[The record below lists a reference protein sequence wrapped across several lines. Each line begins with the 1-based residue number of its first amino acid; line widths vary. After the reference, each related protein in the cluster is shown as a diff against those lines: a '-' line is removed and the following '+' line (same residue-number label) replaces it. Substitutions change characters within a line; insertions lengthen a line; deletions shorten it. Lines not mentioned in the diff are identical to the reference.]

1 MEDDERME
9 RFLKTCSG
17 IFDRN
22 YDEAFFDVI
31 MLIEEIRGE
40 DREYYHDDEEF
51 FPTSRKAMWLRVAE
65 KIKKTFEWSYDEVE
79 LNLDLVA
86 DILVSYERDKEMR
99 GIQQVR
105 NMIAEQG
112 VEFTIEETSF
122 YLSML
127 VAIYSSALLRKRKDY
142 GEDA

>member
-1 MEDDERME
+1 MKDDGRME
-9 RFLKTCSG
+9 RFLQTCSN

-31 MLIEEIRGE
+31 MLIEELRE
-40 DREYYHDDEEF
+40 DDKEDYTNEIEF
-51 FPTSRKAMWLRVAE
+51 FPTSRHAMWLRVAE
-65 KIKKTFEWSYDEVE
+65 KIKKTFEWDYEEVE
-79 LNLDLVA
+79 INLDLVA
-86 DILVSYERDKEMR
+86 DILVSYDRDKEIK
-99 GIQQVR
+99 GIQEVR
-105 NMIAEQG
+105 HMIAEQG

-127 VAIYSSALLRKRKDY
+127 VAVYSSALLRKRKDH

>member
-22 YDEAFFDVI
+22 YDETFFDVI
-31 MLIEEIRGE
+31 MLIEELRE
-40 DREYYHDDEEF
+40 DDKEDYTNEIEF
-51 FPTSRKAMWLRVAE
+51 FPTSRHAMWLRVAE
-65 KIKKTFEWSYDEVE
+65 KIKKTFEWDYDEVE
-79 LNLDLVA
+79 INLDLVA
-86 DILVSYERDKEMR
+86 DILVSYERDKDMR

-127 VAIYSSALLRKRKDY
+127 VAVYSSALLRKRKDY

>member
-9 RFLKTCSG
+9 RFLNTCSG

-22 YDEAFFDVI
+22 YDETFFDVI
-31 MLIEEIRGE
+31 MLIEELRE
-40 DREYYHDDEEF
+40 DDKEDYTNEIEF
-51 FPTSRKAMWLRVAE
+51 FPTSRHAMWLRVAE
-65 KIKKTFEWSYDEVE
+65 KIKKTFEWDSEEVE
-79 LNLDLVA
+79 INLDLVA
-86 DILVSYERDKEMR
+86 DILVSYERDKDMR

-105 NMIAEQG
+105 NMIADQG

-127 VAIYSSALLRKRKDY
+127 VAVYSSALLRKRKDY

>member
-9 RFLKTCSG
+9 RFLNTCSG

-22 YDEAFFDVI
+22 YDETFFDVI
-31 MLIEEIRGE
+31 MLIEELRE
-40 DREYYHDDEEF
+40 DDKEDYTNEIEF
-51 FPTSRKAMWLRVAE
+51 FPTSRHAMWLRVAE
-65 KIKKTFEWSYDEVE
+65 KIKKTFEWDYDEVE
-79 LNLDLVA
+79 INLDLVA
-86 DILVSYERDKEMR
+86 DILVSYERDKDMR

-127 VAIYSSALLRKRKDY
+127 VAVYSSALLRKRKDY

>member
-22 YDEAFFDVI
+22 YDETFFDVI
-31 MLIEEIRGE
+31 MLIEELRE
-40 DREYYHDDEEF
+40 DDKEDYTNEIEF
-51 FPTSRKAMWLRVAE
+51 FPTSRNAMWLRVAE
-65 KIKKTFEWSYDEVE
+65 KIKKTFEWDSEEVE
-79 LNLDLVA
+79 INLDLVA
-86 DILVSYERDKEMR
+86 DILVSYERDKEMK
-99 GIQQVR
+99 GIQEVR
-105 NMIAEQG
+105 HMIAEQG

-127 VAIYSSALLRKRKDY
+127 VAVYSSALLRKRKDY